1 MRTVAISGGF
11 DPVHSGHIN
20 LIKSAA
26 KYGKLIVILNSDEWL
41 VRKKGYAFMR
51 WAERARILMG
61 LEHVWQVSSVDDS
74 DGTVCEALERIK
86 PDYFAN
92 GGDRK
97 EENIPEL
104 ELCKKLGITPL
115 FGIGG
120 EKTQS
125 SSELVNALVNK
136 KIYHV

>member
-1 MRTVAISGGF
+1 MKTIAVSGGM
-11 DPVHSGHIN
+11 DVIHSGHIN
-20 LIKSAA
+20 LIKAA
-26 KYGKLIVILNSDEWL
+26 ALYGKVTVILNSDDWL
-41 VRKKGYAFMR
+41 IRKKGYR
-51 WAERARILMG
+51 VLPWQERAAIIRELKSVH
-61 LEHVWQVSSVDDS
+61 LVTDVDDS

-97 EENIPEL
+97 KDNTPEL
-104 ELCKKLGITPL
+104 DICKKLGIIPL

-125 SSELVNALVNK
+125 SSELVNAIRK
-136 KIYHV
+136 T

>member
-1 MRTVAISGGF
+1 MANKTICVSGGF
-11 DPVHSGHIN
+11 DPVHCGHVD
-20 LIKSAA
+20 LFEEAA
-26 KYGKLIVILNSDEWL
+26 RHGDLIVILNSDDWL
-41 VRKKGYAFMR
+41 IGKKGYAFMT
-51 WAERARILMG
+51 WAARAKIIKALMCVK
-61 LEHVWQVSSVDDS
+61 EVVSVHDE

-97 EENIPEL
+97 KDNTPEL
-104 ELCKKLGITPL
+104 DICKKLGIIPL

-136 KIYHV
+136 